1 MLAAPGLGPW
11 GRYEKGNLPGSGAYL
26 RLGGNTDPYTD
37 YTAKGLDRRTSLSLV
52 SLLGLDGVDRLRHRL
67 EPTPWN
73 GLSGVLTDAVG
84 SLFYLLQ
91 GVLHILEAPLQRLP
105 DGGVHLTGKQGVAP
119 IPSVVLGE
127 VLLFLGPVPL
137 VLLEPLNHLAQLRA
151 QLFEPRPLLLDELLV
166 QLFVLHKSSR
176 LFRSP
181 EVL

>member
-1 MLAAPGLGPW
+1 MARPPASSARMLAAPGVVPS
-11 GRYEKGNLPGSGAYL
+11 GRYGKGNLPGSGAYL

-73 GLSGVLTDAVG
+73 GFSGVLTDPVG

-119 IPSVVLGE
+119 IPGVVLGE

-137 VLLEPLNHLAQLRA
+137 VLL
-151 QLFEPRPLLLDELLV
+151 EPRPLLLDELLV